1 MRRLYQESIP
11 RSYELYNL
19 KDDVGQ
25 TRFVQDIYPDVYEE
39 MKSEID
45 KIFSDV
51 QNESPVWNKDDY

>member
-1 MRRLYQESIP
+1 M
-11 RSYELYNL
+11 

-51 QNESPVWNKDDY
+51 QNESPVWSKDDY